1 MQTELQHAAPEEVAG
16 DSAKIGRSD
25 GLIAKT
31 PRRVI
36 EDVRRVHAEDHLL
49 TLSDLGRLAQCE
61 VHIEDPWGAEHTPL
75 QLSQRSRARL
85 EEDLPVESGR
95 TISRDSA
102 AVAADPR
109 SGRVIRA
116 VWRNAHLEAIEELR
130 IGQTAVGRI
139 CS

>member
-36 EDVRRVHAEDHLL
+36 ENVRRVHAEDHML
-49 TLSDLGRLAQCE
+49 TLSDLGRLAQRE
-61 VHIEDPWGAEHTPL
+61 VHVEDPWGAEHTPL

-85 EEDLPVESGR
+85 EEDLPVEIWR
-95 TISRDSA
+95 TISRDCA
-102 AVAADPR
+102 AVAANPR
-109 SGRVIRA
+109 SGCIIRA
-116 VWRNAHLEAIEELR
+116 VWRNAYLETLEELVV
-130 IGQTAVGRI
+130 GQTADGCI
-139 CS
+139 CA